1 MAKAPVFVK
10 IEDYK
15 DITDIVELTREKLTQ
30 AKDMLGKIAEIK
42 ASEDAELAKWA
53 DELAD
58 VEQKVEDID
67 KTLTRTD

>member
-42 ASEDAELAKWA
+42 ANEDAELAKWA

-58 VEQKVEDID
+58 VEQKVDDID
-67 KTLTRTD
+67 KTLTRAD